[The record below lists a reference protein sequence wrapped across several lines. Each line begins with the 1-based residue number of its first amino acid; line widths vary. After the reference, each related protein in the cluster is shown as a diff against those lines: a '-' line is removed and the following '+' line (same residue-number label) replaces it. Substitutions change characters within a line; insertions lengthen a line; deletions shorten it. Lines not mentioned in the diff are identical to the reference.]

1 MVKSGVLCITTHES
15 VDKGKVL
22 PSVSPCSVCEFVDIF
37 LFLFIF
43 INENA
48 CNSLLNLFDCS
59 SAMEQALV
67 CAKFYRD
74 PGLFFL
80 RRTEGTKL
88 IFK

>member
-15 VDKGKVL
+15 VDKGRVL
-22 PSVSPCSVCEFVDIF
+22 SAVSPCSVCEFVDIF

-43 INENA
+43 VNEDPY
-48 CNSLLNLFDCS
+48 NSLRNLFACS

-80 RRTEGTKL
+80 RRTEGTK
-88 IFK
+88 